1 MDLDPLNIP
10 MLYGRIAIAAAA
22 LSHGLFATLVVGS
35 AVIGAAVATMAY
47 LTDRPSYRRLAH
59 TIAFALVVSTATI
72 SFLGVSLIFAL
83 NIFWPRFWHR
93 IFRIMFWPFVLEAG
107 LFLGEAVFA
116 YSWFYLWDWS
126 TVAGWR
132 RRLHLTF
139 AWLAALC
146 AVVAMFL
153 IDITASYMLTP
164 HPPDSA
170 WANILNPTMIH
181 LDLHRWFGNLTWAG
195 FTLAALCAIGFLRAG
210 TPEDRTHYRWAA
222 AFCFAIGFGAL
233 LIMPLIGYHYLLNL
247 RYGQPQAFHVL
258 MLGRRSW
265 LFDLVALLY
274 GLLVFTGSGYIASVV
289 FARAP
294 TESMARAFLPLSL
307 AVLGAAALLLAQ
319 PYHLQHVP
327 GLWRLTDQVI
337 NPWGKMQPHKYF
349 ALTFL
354 VLFGLANWLY
364 FLRWFPQARQQVLH
378 AEHAGRRERR
388 QSYLLITVAVAAMAI
403 MLGMGWVRESA
414 RAVDGYLIY
423 GYMTFADERPTYEGC
438 DPCP

>member
-1 MDLDPLNIP
+1 MP
-10 MLYGRIAIAAAA
+10 MLYGRVAIAAAA

-35 AVIGAAVATMAY
+35 AVIGAAVATVAY
-47 LTDRPSYRRLAH
+47 LTDRPEYRRLAQW
-59 TIAFALVVSTATI
+59 IAFALVVSTATI
-72 SFLGVSLIFAL
+72 SFLGVSLIFTL
-83 NIFWPRFWHR
+83 NVFWPRFWHR

-116 YSWFYLWDWS
+116 YAWFYLWNWS

-132 RRLHLTF
+132 RTAHLMF
-139 AWLAALC
+139 VWLAALC
-146 AVVAMFL
+146 AVVAMFM

-170 WANILNPTMIH
+170 WANIFNPTMIH

-195 FTLAALCAIGFLRAG
+195 FLLAALSSIGLLRAK
-210 TPEDRTHYRWAA
+210 TPEDRAHYRWAA
-222 AFCFAIGFGAL
+222 GFCFAVGFGAL
-233 LIMPLIGYHYLLNL
+233 LIMPVIGYHYLLNV
-247 RYGQPQAFHVL
+247 RYAQPQAFQVL

-274 GLLVFTGSGYIASVV
+274 GFLVFAGSWYIASVV
-289 FARAP
+289 LGRAP
-294 TESMARAFLPLSL
+294 KDSMARVFLPLSL
-307 AVLGAAALLLAQ
+307 AALGGAALLLAQ
-319 PYHLQHVP
+319 PYQLQHIP
-327 GLWRLTDQVI
+327 GLSRLTDLVV

-349 ALTFL
+349 ALAFL
-354 VLFGLANWLY
+354 VLFGLANWLH
-364 FLRWFPQARQQVLH
+364 FLRWFPKVSGSARLTAH
-378 AEHAGRRERR
+378 AEQAERR
-388 QSYLLITVAVAAMAI
+388 QSYLLVTVAVAAMTI

-423 GYMTFADERPTYEGC
+423 GYVSFADERQTYEGC